1 MVGFSWIFM
10 GFPYLRCFTGGC
22 MINGWRLV
30 YGWWGSVS
38 GVPWWEH
45 ANGLNDPDLE
55 SMTDL
60 ECQQQHT
67 NLVIYTISLYLP
79 LAGVHPLLPL
89 HSSCMS
95 KFAGFCWFTMAHL
108 GIPNHT
114 WIWLFSVTK
123 SQWWMM
129 ASGHC
134 SIAVSCGFSMVSG
147 DVHGLWSRAS
157 LLFRDAGLLRGGP

>member
-1 MVGFSWIFM
+1 MKISIRVMMRFVESLDENRFILKM
-10 GFPYLRCFTGGC
+10 AL
-22 MINGWRLV
+22 
-30 YGWWGSVS
+30 
-38 GVPWWEH
+38 
-45 ANGLNDPDLE
+45 DPDLE

-108 GIPNHT
+108 GLPNHT

-123 SQWWMM
+123 SQ
-129 ASGHC
+129 
-134 SIAVSCGFSMVSG
+134 
-147 DVHGLWSRAS
+147 
-157 LLFRDAGLLRGGP
+157 